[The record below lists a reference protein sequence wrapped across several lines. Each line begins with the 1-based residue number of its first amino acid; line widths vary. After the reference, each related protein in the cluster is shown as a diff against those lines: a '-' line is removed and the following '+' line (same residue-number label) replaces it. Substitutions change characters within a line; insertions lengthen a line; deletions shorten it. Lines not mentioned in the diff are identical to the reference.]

1 MMLLRHR
8 WVLHGAL
15 LAVGVLLSLGG
26 ASAQGTASPRLLV
39 MPFETGEDARTWW
52 LGEGSSVVLADDLRA
67 IGVEAI
73 GRDER
78 LRAFARLQVPPV
90 ASLSHGT
97 VIRIGQLVGASAVII
112 GSIHADGDTL
122 TIRARSLRL
131 DTGRLQG
138 EVEEHGSLDELFA
151 VYERVAHRLT
161 SSPVLLSSE
170 QARKAEPPPAA
181 FENYVKGLLADTPA
195 GQIAFLEKALLLHS
209 SYDQARLA
217 LWGAYTEAAQHEKA
231 LAAALSVPAQ
241 SPASRH
247 ARFAA
252 ACSETA
258 LQKYDDAFER
268 LRVLEQEGP
277 AAEIANN
284 LGVIQL
290 RRGGTARTGHATY
303 WFTKATQTTP
313 DPDYFFNL
321 GYAYWFEQDVQ
332 AAIYWLREAV
342 RRNPAD
348 GDAHFVLGA
357 ALQVAGSGTEA
368 ARELE
373 LAERLAARLQGERRG
388 PGERVPRGLERVRA
402 AIEPPGATGAETT
415 LAATGQRERSELSV
429 FHLDR
434 GRRLF
439 QAQQDREAIDE
450 LRRALYLSPYLAEA
464 HLLLG
469 RIYLRSGRTAEA
481 IEALKI
487 SIWSEET
494 AVAHQVLAEAWLQS
508 KDVSAARREAERGL
522 AMAPDSQALRRFLA
536 QLPAQ

>member
-1 MMLLRHR
+1 
-8 WVLHGAL
+8 VK
-15 LAVGVLLSLGG
+15 
-26 ASAQGTASPRLLV
+26 
-39 MPFETGEDARTWW
+39 
-52 LGEGSSVVLADDLRA
+52 
-67 IGVEAI
+67 AI

-78 LRAFARLQVPPV
+78 LRAFARLQVPAV

-112 GSIHADGDTL
+112 GSIRTDADTL
-122 TIRARSLRL
+122 EVRARSLRL

-138 EVEEHGSLDELFA
+138 EVQEHGSLGDLFG
-151 VYERVAHRLT
+151 VYERVARRLT
-161 SSPVLLSSE
+161 SAPALLTSADTGADLS
-170 QARKAEPPPAA
+170 PAA

-195 GQIAFLEKALLLHS
+195 AQAAFLEKAVALHAG
-209 SYDQARLA
+209 YDEARLA
-217 LWGAYTEAAQHEKA
+217 LWRAYSEAAEHDKA
-231 LAAALSVPAQ
+231 LAAALAVPAT
-241 SPASRH
+241 SPASRR

-258 LQKYDDAFER
+258 LRRYDDAFAR
-268 LRVLEQEGP
+268 LRVLGEEAPG
-277 AAEIANN
+277 AEIANN

-290 RRGGTARTGHATY
+290 RRGASPQTGLATY
-303 WFTKATQTTP
+303 WFTRATQVTP

-357 ALQVAGSGTEA
+357 ALQVAGSGAEA

-373 LAERLAARLQGERRG
+373 LAQGLAARHPGEDGR
-388 PGERVPRGLERVRA
+388 PGERVPRGLERMRA
-402 AIEPPGATGAETT
+402 TIDSPEVTGAETT
-415 LAATGQRERSELSV
+415 LVATGERAKTEV
-429 FHLDR
+429 MAFHLDR

-439 QAQQDREAIDE
+439 DAQNDREAIDE
-450 LRRALYLSPYLAEA
+450 LRRVLYLSPYLAEA

-469 RIYLRSGRTAEA
+469 RIYLRGGRTGEA

-487 SIWSEET
+487 ALWSEET
-494 AVAHQVLAEAWLQS
+494 AAAHEVLAEAWLQF
-508 KDVSAARREAERGL
+508 KDVAAARREAERAL
-522 AMAPDSQALRRFLA
+522 AMNPGSESVRRFLA
-536 QLPAQ
+536 QLPAP